1 MLPIKSINISRRS
14 RSPEWFQ
21 AFVLSVVICL
31 LAYGINA
38 FFFEIN
44 AGNWWGL
51 TYGILASLLMVG
63 AAFYG
68 IRRRKPGLNIG
79 KSQTWVL
86 FHIYGGTM
94 FMLLVF
100 MHSGFHFPAGALN
113 WWLWGL
119 SLWVTISGLFGVA
132 LQQWLPKILT
142 SGLSVEAVYER
153 IPELIAQIR
162 TRAEKL
168 IETCTDPVQEF
179 YRKNIAVALA
189 APQPKLIY
197 YLDITG
203 GIQSRTRQFEYLRRV
218 LSADEQEK
226 LDRLESMFKTKLELD
241 AHYTLQKA
249 LRLWL
254 YTHVP
259 LSIVLLL
266 LVALHLYA
274 VWYY

>member
-1 MLPIKSINISRRS
+1 MVSLKSINLSSWS
-14 RSPEWFQ
+14 RSPEWLQ
-21 AFVLSVVICL
+21 AFVLSVLLCL
-31 LAYGINA
+31 LVYALNA
-38 FFFEIN
+38 LFFEVN

-63 AAFYG
+63 AALYG
-68 IRRRKPGLNIG
+68 IRRRKPGLNVG
-79 KSQTWVL
+79 TSRTWVL
-86 FHIYGGTM
+86 FHIYGGTV

-100 MHSGFHFPAGALN
+100 MHSGFRFPTGALN
-113 WWLWGL
+113 WWLLSL
-119 SLWVTISGLFGVA
+119 SLWVTVSGILGIV

-153 IPELIAQIR
+153 IPELVTQIR
-162 TRAEKL
+162 MRAENL

-179 YRKNIAVALA
+179 YRKNIASALA
-189 APQPKLIY
+189 IPQPKLIY

-218 LSADEQEK
+218 LSMEEQEK

-249 LRLWL
+249 LRWWL

-259 LSIVLLL
+259 LSIVLLV

>member
-1 MLPIKSINISRRS
+1 MLSLKFINLSTWS
-14 RSPEWFQ
+14 RSPEWLQ
-21 AFVLSVVICL
+21 AFVLSVVLCL
-31 LAYGINA
+31 LVYTVNA
-38 FFFEIN
+38 LFFEVN
-44 AGNWWGL
+44 AGNWWGI
-51 TYGILASLLMVG
+51 TYGTLASLLMVG
-63 AAFYG
+63 AVLYG
-68 IRRRKPGLNIG
+68 VRRRKPRLNVG
-79 KSQTWVL
+79 TSRTWVL
-86 FHIYGGTM
+86 FHIYGGTV
-94 FMLLVF
+94 FMVLVF
-100 MHSGFHFPAGALN
+100 MHSGFRLPTGALN

-119 SLWVTISGLFGVA
+119 SLWVTVSGILGVA

-153 IPELIAQIR
+153 IPELITQIR

-179 YRKNIAVALA
+179 YRKNIAGALA
-189 APQPKLIY
+189 LPQPKLIY

-218 LSADEQEK
+218 LSAEEQEK

-249 LRLWL
+249 LRWWL

-259 LSIVLLL
+259 PSLVLLL

>member
-1 MLPIKSINISRRS
+1 MFSLKTINFSRWS
-14 RSPEWFQ
+14 RSPEWLQ
-21 AFVLSVVICL
+21 AFMVSLVLCL
-31 LAYGINA
+31 LVYAVNA
-38 FFFEIN
+38 LFFDVR

-63 AAFYG
+63 AALYG
-68 IRRRKPGLNIG
+68 IRRRRPRLRVG
-79 KSQTWVL
+79 KSRTWVL
-86 FHIYGGTM
+86 FHIYGGM
-94 FMLLVF
+94 VFMLLVF
-100 MHSGFHFPAGALN
+100 MHSGFRFPMGALN
-113 WWLWGL
+113 WWLWGV
-119 SLWVTISGLFGVA
+119 SLWVTMSGILGVA

-153 IPELIAQIR
+153 IPELVTDLR

-168 IETCTDPVQEF
+168 METCTDPVQEF
-179 YRKNIAVALA
+179 YRKSIAGTIAM
-189 APQPKLIY
+189 PQPRLIY
-197 YLDITG
+197 YFDITG

-218 LSADEQEK
+218 LSAVEREK

-249 LRLWL
+249 LRWWL

-259 LSIVLLL
+259 LSMVLLL